1 MKHKLLSLLIL
12 SFLISSGFA
21 QTTVIISFNGVKKG
35 EFNINTDKA
44 NNTVTVKKADC
55 KNSKQFEVQVLGEY
69 TGLAVYKRSLN
80 ITDAKDKVV
89 GTIPEKSAGQFLIT
103 DTKIKA
109 LIQKGSPVK
118 FFLLMEPANERL
130 MVASKNIYLGTLTA
144 K

>member
-12 SFLISSGFA
+12 SFVFTSGFA
-21 QTTVIISFNGVKKG
+21 QTTATISVNGVKKG

-44 NNTVTVKKADC
+44 NNAITVKKADF
-55 KNSKQFEVQVLGEY
+55 KNSKQFVVQVQGEY
-69 TGLAVYKRSLN
+69 TGMAVYKRTLN
-80 ITDAKDKVV
+80 IADAKDNVLLS
-89 GTIPEKSAGQFLIT
+89 IPEKSAGQFLIT

>member
-1 MKHKLLSLLIL
+1 MKHKLLSLLI
-12 SFLISSGFA
+12 FTFVFTSGIA
-21 QTTVIISFNGVKKG
+21 QTTVILSINGVKKG

-55 KNSKQFEVQVLGEY
+55 KNIKQMQVQVQGEY
-69 TGLAVYKRSLN
+69 TGMAVYKRSLN
-80 ITDAKDKVV
+80 IADAKDNVLLS
-89 GTIPEKSAGQFLIT
+89 IPEKLAGQFLIT

-109 LIQKGSPVK
+109 LILKGNPVK

-130 MVASKNIYLGTLTA
+130 MVASKNIFLGTLTA

>member
-12 SFLISSGFA
+12 SFVFTSGIA
-21 QTTVIISFNGVKKG
+21 QTTVTISINGVKKG

-55 KNSKQFEVQVLGEY
+55 KNIKQLQVQVQGEF
-69 TGLAVYKRSLN
+69 TGLAVYKRSLD
-80 ITDAKDKVV
+80 IADAKDKVLLS
-89 GTIPEKSAGQFLIT
+89 IPEKAAGEFLIT
-103 DTKIKA
+103 DPKIKA
-109 LIQKGSPVK
+109 LIQKGNPVK

-130 MVASKNIYLGTLTA
+130 MVASKHIYMGTLTA

>member
-12 SFLISSGFA
+12 SFVFTSGFA
-21 QTTVIISFNGVKKG
+21 QTTVTISINGVKKG

-55 KNSKQFEVQVLGEY
+55 KNIKQLQVQVLGEF
-69 TGLAVYKRSLN
+69 TGMAVYKRSLN
-80 ITDAKDKVV
+80 IADAKDKVLLS
-89 GTIPEKSAGQFLIT
+89 IPEKAAGQFFIT
-103 DTKIKA
+103 DVKIKA
-109 LIQKGSPVK
+109 LIKKGTPVK

-130 MVASKNIYLGTLTA
+130 MVASRHIYMGTLSA

>member
-1 MKHKLLSLLIL
+1 MKHKLFSLLIL
-12 SFLISSGFA
+12 SFVFTSGIA
-21 QTTVIISFNGVKKG
+21 QTTVTISVNGVKKG

-44 NNTVTVKKADC
+44 NNSVTVKKADC
-55 KNSKQFEVQVLGEY
+55 KNIKQFEVQVQGEF

-80 ITDAKDKVV
+80 IADAKDNVLLS
-89 GTIPEKSAGQFLIT
+89 IPEKAPGQFLIT

-109 LIQKGSPVK
+109 LIQKGTPVK

>member
-1 MKHKLLSLLIL
+1 MKHKLFSLLIL
-12 SFLISSGFA
+12 SFVFTSGIA
-21 QTTVIISFNGVKKG
+21 QTTVILSINGVKKG

-55 KNSKQFEVQVLGEY
+55 KNIKQLQVQVQGEY
-69 TGLAVYKRSLN
+69 TGMAVYKRSLN
-80 ITDAKDKVV
+80 IADAKDNVLLS
-89 GTIPEKSAGQFLIT
+89 IPEKLAGQFLIT

-109 LIQKGSPVK
+109 LIQKGNPVK

-130 MVASKNIYLGTLTA
+130 MVASKNIFLGTLTA